1 MKAPMVRA
9 LRAEWTKLRSV
20 RSTPLALFA
29 LLALSLLLTLA
40 SANGSRFDYGGPR
53 EYDSSSF
60 VHRPAAG
67 DGTFTTRVAAQ
78 KNSAPWA
85 KAGLLLKDGTASGS
99 SYAALMVTPEH
110 GVRMMA
116 DGEHERTGSASDGA
130 PRWLRLVRSGDRVT
144 GYESAD
150 GRGWHK
156 VAALTVTGLP
166 TTAEAGLFVTSPTRG
181 NERRTGPGQLS
192 MHPVATVG
200 RAVFDHV
207 AFPAAG
213 AATGADWRQA
223 DIVQPAH
230 KGEMPDRTAAPAP
243 FHERDG
249 VFTVTGSGDL
259 GGLGMGGVGQLGGQP
274 DLVKMAVDD
283 GVQIGT
289 IAVIALGVLFITSEY
304 KTGTARTTFT
314 ASPRRGRVLAA
325 KALVLGATVFAVGLV
340 ASVADFYLALPI
352 LRDNG
357 FAPPLF
363 PDPSLTDPATVRAVV
378 GGAAFLALAAVLSLG
393 VGALLRRA
401 VPAVVLMIVTFVVL
415 PIVAQSTSI
424 GFSDFVGRATP
435 AAGLAI
441 QQTRQLLDTVMTP
454 WAGFGVLC
462 LYVAVVYGA
471 ARWRLTGRDV

>member
-1 MKAPMVRA
+1 MKSPMVRA

-20 RSTPLALFA
+20 RSTPLALLA
-29 LLALSLLLTLA
+29 LLVLSLLLTFA
-40 SANGSRFDYGGPR
+40 SANGSQFSYGGPK

-60 VHRPAAG
+60 VHRTATG
-67 DGTFTTRVAAQ
+67 DGTFTVRVAAQ
-78 KNSAPWA
+78 RNSAGWA

-116 DGEHERTGSASDGA
+116 DGTHELTGSSSSDA
-130 PRWLRLVRSGDRVT
+130 PRWLRLVRAGDRVT

-150 GRGWHK
+150 GRTWHE
-156 VAALTVTGLP
+156 VGTLTVAGLP
-166 TTAEAGLFVTSPTRG
+166 RTAEAGLFVTSPIDG
-181 NERRTGPGQLS
+181 KEERVGPGDLR
-192 MHPVATVG
+192 MHPVATLG
-200 RAVFDHV
+200 RADFDHV
-207 AFPAAG
+207 TFPAQATAG
-213 AATGADWRQA
+213 AWRQT
-223 DIVQPAH
+223 DIEQAVK
-230 KGEMPDRTAAPAP
+230 KGEMADPVAGPQP
-243 FHERDG
+243 FREHDG
-249 VFTVTGSGDL
+249 TFTITGSGDL

-274 DLVKMAVDD
+274 DLVKMALDD
-283 GVQIGT
+283 GIQIAT

-304 KTGTARTTFT
+304 KTGTVRTTFT

-325 KALVLGATVFAVGLV
+325 KALVLGATVFVVGLV
-340 ASVADFYLALPI
+340 ASVAEFFVARPA

-363 PDPSLTDPATVRAVV
+363 PELSLTDPATMRAIV
-378 GGAAFLALAAVLSLG
+378 GSAAFLALAAVLSLG

-435 AAGLAI
+435 TAGLAI
-441 QQTRQLLDTVMTP
+441 QQTHRLLDTVITP

-462 LYVAVVYGA
+462 LYVALVLGA
-471 ARWRLTGRDV
+471 ARWRLTGRDA

>member
-1 MKAPMVRA
+1 MRAPMVRA
-9 LRAEWTKLRSV
+9 VRAEWTKLRSV
-20 RSTPLALFA
+20 RSTPLALLA
-29 LLALSLLLTLA
+29 LLVLSLLLTVA
-40 SANGSRFDYGGPR
+40 SANGSQFGYGGPKK
-53 EYDSSSF
+53 YDSLSF
-60 VHRPAAG
+60 VHRTAAG
-67 DGTFTTRVAAQ
+67 DGTFTVRVAAQ
-78 KNSAPWA
+78 KNSADWA

-99 SYAALMVTPEH
+99 SYAALMVTPGH

-116 DGEHERTGSASDGA
+116 DGTHELTGSGGADA
-130 PRWLRLVRSGDRVT
+130 PRWLRLVRAGDRVT

-150 GRGWHK
+150 GRAWHK
-156 VAALTVTGLP
+156 VGTLTVAGLP
-166 TTAEAGLFVTSPTRG
+166 KTAEAGLFVTSPMDGT
-181 NERRTGPGQLS
+181 EERTGPGDLR
-192 MHPVATVG
+192 MHPVATRG

-207 AFPAAG
+207 AFPAAVG
-213 AATGADWRQA
+213 TGGWRQA
-223 DIVQPAH
+223 DIAQTVK
-230 KGEMPDRTAAPAP
+230 KGEMADPTAEPRP
-243 FHERDG
+243 YREHDG
-249 VFTVTGSGDL
+249 TFTLTGSGDL

-274 DLVKMAVDD
+274 DLVKMALDD
-283 GVQIGT
+283 GIQIAT

-304 KTGTARTTFT
+304 KTGTVRTTFT

-340 ASVADFYLALPI
+340 ASVAEFLVARPV

-363 PDPSLTDPATVRAVV
+363 PALSLTDPATVRAIV
-378 GGAAFLALAAVLSLG
+378 GSAAFLALAAVLSLG

-435 AAGLAI
+435 TAGLAV
-441 QQTRQLLDTVMTP
+441 QQTRRLLDTVMTP

-462 LYVAVVYGA
+462 LYVAVVLGA
-471 ARWRLTGRDV
+471 ARWRLAGRDA

>member
-1 MKAPMVRA
+1 MRSPMVRA
-9 LRAEWTKLRSV
+9 VRAEWTKLRSV
-20 RSTPLALFA
+20 RSTPLALIA
-29 LLALSLLLTLA
+29 LLALSLLLTVA
-40 SANGSRFDYGGPR
+40 SANGSQFGYGGPKK
-53 EYDSSSF
+53 YDASSF
-60 VHRPAAG
+60 VHRTAAG
-67 DGTFTTRVAAQ
+67 DGTFTVRVAAQ
-78 KNSAPWA
+78 KNSAGWA

-116 DGEHERTGSASDGA
+116 DGKHELTGSGGTDA

-150 GRGWHK
+150 GRAWHK
-156 VAALTVTGLP
+156 VGTLTVAGLP
-166 TTAEAGLFVTSPTRG
+166 DAAEAGLFVTSPMDG
-181 NERRTGPGQLS
+181 KEERSGPGDLR
-192 MHPVATVG
+192 MHPEATLG
-200 RAVFDHV
+200 RAAFDHV
-207 AFPAAG
+207 AFPAQSG
-213 AATGADWRQA
+213 SGGWQQT
-223 DIVQPAH
+223 DIKQTVK
-230 KGEMPDRTAAPAP
+230 KGEMADPVADPKP
-243 FHERDG
+243 FREHDG
-249 VFTVTGSGDL
+249 TFTITGSGDL

-274 DLVKMAVDD
+274 DLVKMALDD
-283 GVQIGT
+283 GIQIAT

-304 KTGTARTTFT
+304 KTGTVRTTFT

-325 KALVLGATVFAVGLV
+325 KALVLGATVFVVGLV
-340 ASVADFYLALPI
+340 ASVAEFLVARPA

-363 PDPSLTDPATVRAVV
+363 PELSLTDPATMRAIV
-378 GGAAFLALAAVLSLG
+378 GSAAFLALAAVLSLG

-415 PIVAQSTSI
+415 PIVAQTTSI

-435 AAGLAI
+435 TAGLAV
-441 QQTRQLLDTVMTP
+441 QQTRRLLDTVITP

-462 LYVAVVYGA
+462 LYVVVVLGA

>member
-1 MKAPMVRA
+1 MLRA
-9 LRAEWTKLRSV
+9 VRAEWTKLRSV
-20 RSTPLALFA
+20 RSTPLALIA
-29 LLALSLLLTLA
+29 LIALSLLLTVA
-40 SANGSRFDYGGPR
+40 SANGSTFSYAGPKK
-53 EYDSSSF
+53 YDSSTF
-60 VHRPAAG
+60 VHRTAAG
-67 DGTFTTRVAAQ
+67 DGTFTVRVAAQ
-78 KNSAPWA
+78 QNSAAWA

-116 DGEHERTGSASDGA
+116 DGEHELTGSGGA
-130 PRWLRLVRSGDRVT
+130 DAPLWLRLVRSGDRVT

-150 GRGWHK
+150 GRAWTRVGT
-156 VAALTVTGLP
+156 LTVAGLP
-166 TTAEAGLFVTSPTRG
+166 TAAEAGLFVTSPVDG
-181 NERRTGPGQLS
+181 KEERTGPGDLR
-192 MHPVATVG
+192 MHPVATLG

-207 AFPAAG
+207 AFPAAAG
-213 AATGADWRQA
+213 AGGWRQA
-223 DIVQPAH
+223 DIAQPVK
-230 KGEMPDRTAAPAP
+230 KGEKEEMADPVAAPKP
-243 FHERDG
+243 YREHDG
-249 VFTVTGSGDL
+249 TFTITGSGDL

-274 DLVKMAVDD
+274 DLVKMALDD
-283 GVQIGT
+283 GIQIAT

-304 KTGTARTTFT
+304 KTGTVRTTFT

-340 ASVADFYLALPI
+340 ACVAEFLVARPA

-363 PDPSLTDPATVRAVV
+363 PELSLTDPATVRAIV
-378 GGAAFLALAAVLSLG
+378 GSAAFLALAAVLSLG

-435 AAGLAI
+435 TAGLAV
-441 QQTRQLLDTVMTP
+441 QQTRRLLDTVVTP
-454 WAGFGVLC
+454 WVGFGVLC
-462 LYVAVVYGA
+462 LYVAVVLGA
-471 ARWRLTGRDV
+471 ARWRLAGRDV

>member
-1 MKAPMVRA
+1 MKSPMVRA
-9 LRAEWTKLRSV
+9 VRAEWTKLRSV
-20 RSTPLALFA
+20 RSTPLALIA
-29 LLALSLLLTLA
+29 LLALSLLLTVA
-40 SANGSRFDYGGPR
+40 SANGSQFSYGGPKK
-53 EYDSSSF
+53 YDASSF

-67 DGTFTTRVAAQ
+67 DGTFTVRVAAQ
-78 KNSAPWA
+78 KNSAGWA

-116 DGEHERTGSASDGA
+116 DGTHELTGSESADA
-130 PRWLRLVRSGDRVT
+130 PRWLRLVRAGDRVT
-144 GYESAD
+144 GYESGD
-150 GRGWHK
+150 GRAWTK
-156 VAALTVTGLP
+156 VGTLTVAHLP
-166 TTAEAGLFVTSPTRG
+166 ATAEAGLFVTSPMDG
-181 NERRTGPGQLS
+181 KEERSGPGDLR
-192 MHPVATVG
+192 MHPVATLG

-207 AFPAAG
+207 AFPAQG
-213 AATGADWRQA
+213 KGDWRQT
-223 DIVQPAH
+223 DIMQSVK
-230 KGEMPDRTAAPAP
+230 KGEKEEVADPVADPKP
-243 FHERDG
+243 FREHDG
-249 VFTVTGSGDL
+249 TFTVTGSGDL

-274 DLVKMAVDD
+274 DLVKMALDD
-283 GVQIGT
+283 GIQIAT

-304 KTGTARTTFT
+304 KTGTVRTTFT

-325 KALVLGATVFAVGLV
+325 KALVLGATVFVVGLV
-340 ASVADFYLALPI
+340 ACVAEFLVARPA

-363 PDPSLTDPATVRAVV
+363 PELSLTDPATMRAIV
-378 GGAAFLALAAVLSLG
+378 GSAAFLALAAVLSLG

-415 PIVAQSTSI
+415 PIVAQTTSI

-435 AAGLAI
+435 TAGLAV
-441 QQTRQLLDTVMTP
+441 QQTRRLLDTVITP

-462 LYVAVVYGA
+462 LYVAVVLGA